1 MLRRRWRAAV
11 LVAAIAGAL
20 LPVGVAAHPYL
31 VSADPAAGATVPVS
45 PAHITIFYT
54 EELDGPYD
62 ALGVFGTL
70 GDAPEL
76 EHRLHQLHREDTV
89 LRPLDPDE
97 RAQAQGRAVAGD
109 VIVIAA

>member
-1 MLRRRWRAAV
+1 MTGMLRRRWRAAV

-54 EELDGPYD
+54 EELDGPYSSVSLVGPD
-62 ALGVFGTL
+62 GQERKAEVSSSGSRLTATL
-70 GDAPEL
+70 P
-76 EHRLHQLHREDTV
+76 
-89 LRPLDPDE
+89 PLD
-97 RAQAQGRAVAGD
+97 AGTW
-109 VIVIAA
+109 VVNWTV